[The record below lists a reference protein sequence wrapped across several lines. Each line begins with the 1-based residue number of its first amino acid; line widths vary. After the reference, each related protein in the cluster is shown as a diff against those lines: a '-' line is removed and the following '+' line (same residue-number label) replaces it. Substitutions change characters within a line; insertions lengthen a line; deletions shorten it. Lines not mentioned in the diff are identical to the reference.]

1 MSNESE
7 IYNIIC
13 KEMEGLLENMVTDF
27 SANYNKKENNWILS
41 GFDNII
47 VSNMV
52 FVSSFESKYGNMFE
66 NIIRGIVKLNYGE
79 ENTPYFVK
87 GIGISDEEYERE
99 IRALNSKRRKSNK
112 RQDQVI
118 ISKFDK
124 KANDGI
130 LSQFRASRIA
140 QGSGRNRIPSKLNQS
155 EIPKLL
161 DEDITCSNDVY
172 VQPVDLMFYNPDDG
186 KYKLF
191 EIKAGGDLD
200 SSNAPKNIEKMLKI
214 YSCLGKE
221 NANLYFATLYNKNG
235 EGNTWTGAV
244 KKHIAEDSMLIGKEF
259 WNMILKDI
267 PFDQFLDTYK
277 SAFNDTGFNRVLSDL
292 INETARH

>member
-1 MSNESE
+1 MTKDTI
-7 IYNIIC
+7 IYEIIC
-13 KEMEGLLENMVTDF
+13 REMEGLLDTMVTDF
-27 SANYNKKENNWILS
+27 STNYDKKENNWILS

-66 NIIRGIVKLNYGE
+66 NIIREIVKLNYGE
-79 ENTPYFVK
+79 NNTPYFVK
-87 GIGISDEEYERE
+87 GVGIDEEEYEFT
-99 IRALNSKRRKSNK
+99 IRTISNRRNKNNK

-140 QGSGRNRIPSKLNQS
+140 QGNGKKRIPSRLTQS
-155 EIPKLL
+155 EMPKLL
-161 DEDITCSNDVY
+161 NENITCSNDVY
-172 VQPVDLMFYNPDDG
+172 IQPVDLMFYDESDG

-221 NANLYFATLYNKNG
+221 NSNLYFATLYNKNG
-235 EGNTWTGAV
+235 EGKNWTGAV
-244 KKHIAEDSMLIGKEF
+244 KKHISEDSMLIGKDF

-267 PFDQFLDTYK
+267 TFEEYLEIYK
-277 SAFNDTGFNRVLSDL
+277 AAFNDTGFNDVLSDL
-292 INETARH
+292 ITNTAKI

>member
-13 KEMEGLLENMVTDF
+13 NEMEGLLETMVSDF
-27 SANYNKKENNWILS
+27 SVNYNKKENNWILS

-79 ENTPYFVK
+79 ENTPYLVK

-99 IRALNSKRRKSNK
+99 IRDIKRRRRGNNK
-112 RQDQVI
+112 RDDQVI

-124 KANDGI
+124 RANDGI
-130 LSQFRASRIA
+130 LSQFRSDRMA
-140 QGSGRNRIPSKLNQS
+140 QGRGRSRTRSGLTQA
-155 EIPKLL
+155 ELPKLL
-161 DEDITCSNDVY
+161 DEDITCSKDVY
-172 VQPVDLMFYNPDDG
+172 VQPVDLMFFNPDDG
-186 KYKLF
+186 RYKLF

-235 EGNTWTGAV
+235 EGNNWTGVV
-244 KKHIAEDSMLIGKEF
+244 KKHIAEESMLIGKEF
-259 WNMILKDI
+259 WDMILKDI
-267 PFDQFLDTYK
+267 PFNQFLDIYK
-277 SAFNDTGFNRVLSDL
+277 SAFNDTGFNDVLFNL
-292 INETARH
+292 INDTAKR